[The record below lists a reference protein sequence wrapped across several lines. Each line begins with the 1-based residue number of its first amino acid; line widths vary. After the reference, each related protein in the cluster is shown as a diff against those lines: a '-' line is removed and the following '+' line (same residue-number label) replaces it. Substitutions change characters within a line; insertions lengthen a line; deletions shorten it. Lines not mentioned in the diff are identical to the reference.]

1 MSDTSATGVDGVGAP
16 RAPRAAPRRFHWDWL
31 FGIPLTALFGL
42 IVFATGLALHDG
54 QHAGLTDRE
63 AADQTA
69 EAPPPIPTD
78 WLADFPARVSRVTTA
93 LAKLPL
99 HLPAPAEEP
108 QGADNVRWIHR
119 RYEILVPTA
128 QAAAEALRTFE
139 PVRGVAPGVTLR
151 VAEHATAMQV
161 QVGIDGLLTHTVALQ
176 WARHHPRVAIVVD
189 NLGSNLLLAR
199 DLATLDAPLTFAV
212 QAFEPFAREVAELAS
227 LYQRQ
232 VLVHLPEPHAGPRSG
247 GVLDQAAVL
256 RSLNDS
262 LTAVPKAVG
271 VTDDRDGGVFANP
284 VQARWVLERLKEDA
298 LFFIDGGTGPGNL
311 ACDVA
316 GELALPCS
324 KAAMVLRETQD
335 EQAITTQFEKLRQVA
350 QARGNALVI
359 LRAGPAT
366 VTALRAAVGQ
376 LTSAGVEIVPAST
389 VVFDRF
395 LSPG

>member
-1 MSDTSATGVDGVGAP
+1 MGDHGTP
-16 RAPRAAPRRFHWDWL
+16 AARPRRFYWDWL
-31 FGIPLTALFGL
+31 FSLPLTGLFGL
-42 IVFATGLALHDG
+42 IVFATGLALHEG
-54 QHAGLTDRE
+54 QGRRLAGEDPAGE
-63 AADQTA
+63 AA
-69 EAPPPIPTD
+69 EAPPPIPTN

-99 HLPAPAEEP
+99 HLPAPVEEP

-119 RYEILVPTA
+119 RYELLVPTA
-128 QAAAEALRTFE
+128 QSAAEAVKAFD
-139 PVRGVAPGVTLR
+139 PVPSAAHGVTLR
-151 VAEHATAMQV
+151 VTEHPTAMQV

-189 NLGSNLLLAR
+189 NLGSNLLMAR

-232 VLVHLPEPHAGPRSG
+232 VLVHMPEPSPGARSG
-247 GVLDQAAVL
+247 GAIDQAAVL

-262 LTAVPKAVG
+262 LAALPKAVG
-271 VTDDRDGGVFANP
+271 VTDDGAGGVSTNP
-284 VQARWVLERLKEDA
+284 IRVRWVLERLREDA
-298 LFFIDGGTGPGNL
+298 LFFVDGRTDPNNV

-316 GELALPCS
+316 SELALPCA
-324 KAAMVLRETQD
+324 KAAMVLHETQD
-335 EQAITTQFEKLRQVA
+335 EQAISAQFEKLAQIA
-350 QARGNALVI
+350 QARGDALVI

-366 VTALRAAVGQ
+366 VTALRTTLGH
-376 LTSAGVEIVPAST
+376 LSMAGVEIVPAST

-395 LSPG
+395 LSAR